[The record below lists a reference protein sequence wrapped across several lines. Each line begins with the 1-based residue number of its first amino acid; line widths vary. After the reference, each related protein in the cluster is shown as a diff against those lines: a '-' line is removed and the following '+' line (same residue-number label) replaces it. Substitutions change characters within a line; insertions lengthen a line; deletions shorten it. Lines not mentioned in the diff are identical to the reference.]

1 MIVRN
6 RKVRFDYEIVE
17 EFEAGISLSG
27 VEVKAFR
34 RGAVDIAGAF
44 GKIIGNEAFLV
55 NAMIDTGGLMDAE
68 SVTRS
73 RRLLLHRKEIDKIVA
88 KIRAKKL
95 TLVPISMYTKGK
107 LVKVKLG
114 LGKHKR
120 KSQKREKIKMRDI
133 ERDVERELKGTN

>member
-55 NAMIDTGGLMDAE
+55 NAMIDTGGLLETDRP
-68 SVTRS
+68 TRS

-107 LVKVKLG
+107 LVKVSLG

-133 ERDVERELKGTN
+133 QRDVERELKGTN